1 MSEEK
6 KIKVKVHTRASKA
19 KVVHETDILDVYVT
33 EIPENGKANA
43 AVIKLLA
50 KEFKT
55 AKSNIFIVS
64 GLSSRIKTI
73 VYKN

>member
-6 KIKVKVHTRASKA
+6 KIKIKVHTKASKA
-19 KVVHETDILDVYVT
+19 KVVYGTDVLDVYVT

-55 AKSNIFIVS
+55 AKSNVSIVS
-64 GLSSRIKTI
+64 GLTSRIKTI
-73 VYKN
+73 VYKS